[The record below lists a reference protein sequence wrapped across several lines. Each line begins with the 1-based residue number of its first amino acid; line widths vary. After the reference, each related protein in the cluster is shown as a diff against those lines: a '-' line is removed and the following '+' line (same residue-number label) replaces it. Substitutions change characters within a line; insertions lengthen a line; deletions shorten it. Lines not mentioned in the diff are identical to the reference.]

1 MLVTSICL
9 GHPSAK
15 HQVPRI
21 SGQLTHKLHFFTAHW
36 WTHGMGGS
44 VCTCKPWNLKSAS
57 FQPRQKQCKTNGKRK
72 QNKRTHSGM
81 DMFFHYIILQGFVM
95 QHRLTG
101 ESPPPLAPQQLLPQ
115 VPPAAAVVG
124 LDLSPL
130 GPMKFPHD
138 IPMTYIQGTAVL

>member
-1 MLVTSICL
+1 
-9 GHPSAK
+9 
-15 HQVPRI
+15 
-21 SGQLTHKLHFFTAHW
+21 
-36 WTHGMGGS
+36 
-44 VCTCKPWNLKSAS
+44 
-57 FQPRQKQCKTNGKRK
+57 
-72 QNKRTHSGM
+72 
-81 DMFFHYIILQGFVM
+81 M